1 MDSTNITC
9 KKCGIRIHP
18 PALILTYSLNPS
30 AKTRRRT
37 MPLRCF
43 NNKSKINTIA
53 EELRNNPRHQ
63 KYINCIPRYQLEHLL
78 TILKDTLLGYTVE
91 ESLQRIKQ
99 KNITHS
105 QEDLNKL
112 DDVSLSKKKAV
123 MEQSFLKNQKKSTD
137 PDFIYDFQV
146 DFNESS
152 NEKCEWDSDVDLE
165 L

>member
-18 PALILTYSLNPS
+18 PALILTYSSNQS
-30 AKTRRRT
+30 EKIRRRT

-43 NNKSKINTIA
+43 NNKSKIETIA
-53 EELRNNPRHQ
+53 KELRNNPRHQ
-63 KYINCIPRYQLEHLL
+63 KYINCIPHFQLENLL
-78 TILKDTLLGYTVE
+78 NILKDTLLGYTVE

-99 KNITHS
+99 KNTTHS

-112 DDVSLSKKKAV
+112 DDESLSNKKAI
-123 MEQSFLKNQKKSTD
+123 MEKSFLKNQKKSTD
-137 PDFIYDFQV
+137 PDFIYDLQV
-146 DFNESS
+146 DFNDFS